1 METCPRCGNQV
12 SALQLIDSDL
22 LGKLQESGESA
33 PPSVC
38 GTCLSDYHKS
48 LNLSKGGILFAQEK
62 AKEQHRLQLWKSR
75 VGLIKRARALMSRK
89 LYNEAAVGYEKYLRI
104 LEIVFNC
111 KKGEPL
117 TPTKFKDAARTSELT
132 VVTSVYWD
140 LLRIYDSS
148 DKYLERQQV
157 AARQLAVFVQFT
169 PILPDIIK
177 RAEAFLKNAKHP
189 QVIRS
194 FLKASAQ
201 QRPRCFVATA
211 VFEDPMAQEV
221 QILRWY
227 RDYYLKKTSWGRWFI
242 KMYYKVSPSL
252 AGWLDRQATLKQPLR
267 VVLTGIIWLISRVT
281 PRSDGFDLA

>member
-22 LGKLQESGESA
+22 LGKLQESGES
-33 PPSVC
+33 PSSNVC
-38 GTCLSDYHKS
+38 GTCLSEYHKS

-89 LYNEAAVGYEKYLRI
+89 MYNEAAVSYEKYLRI
-104 LEIVFNC
+104 LEIVFDC
-111 KKGEPL
+111 KKGEHL
-117 TPTKFKDAARTSELT
+117 TPNNFKDSARTSELT

-148 DKYLERQQV
+148 DKYLERQQI
-157 AARQLAVFVQFT
+157 AARQLAIFVQFT

-177 RAEAFLKNAKHP
+177 RAEAFLRNAKHP
-189 QVIRS
+189 QVIKS

-211 VFEDPMAQEV
+211 VYEDPLAREV

-227 RDYYLKKTSWGRWFI
+227 RDFYLKKTPWGRGFV
-242 KMYYKVSPSL
+242 KFYYKVSPTL
-252 AGWLDRQATLKQPLR
+252 AIWINRTPSQKPLLR
-267 VVLTGIIWLISRVT
+267 AALGGLIWLIGCVSRRT
-281 PRSDGFDLA
+281 DGFDLA